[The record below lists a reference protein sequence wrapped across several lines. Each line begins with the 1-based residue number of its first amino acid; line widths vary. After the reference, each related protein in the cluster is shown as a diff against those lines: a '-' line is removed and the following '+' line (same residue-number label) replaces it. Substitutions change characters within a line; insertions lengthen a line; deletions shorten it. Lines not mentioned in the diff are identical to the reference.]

1 MSRPISAT
9 RWILVSAALALAV
22 TGGPPVAGQEPP
34 AAGFMVRAFNGTI
47 VKNGGKCLD
56 YQPEVAG
63 SPVFLNDCAV
73 AHPIVVETIPN
84 QRFEVFLRAGTKR
97 IGVRARPVIIL
108 FAPEPVPQ
116 GEEELPLELQ
126 EPTSEYYALANQTF
140 VLDGDSIVLA
150 ADRNMVAKVHH
161 TRGANGTPIVAGA
174 RQLSVEE
181 FWDLRATD
189 GSGRFPTAAFRR
201 ITTADE
207 LLATLSTNG
216 CPDRGRECAPE
227 LGPGHVL
234 VIDGVIELPAALP
247 SLLVPAGTT
256 IRGDRRGLLGTG
268 RLHKRTA
275 GTDFE
280 IMLDVAG
287 DNVRIT
293 NLHLRGP
300 SRSSAGG
307 QDQANGIRVPE
318 YVARGTIIDHNDISD
333 WTWRGVYVLGGQD
346 RDNAADLEC
355 TDLSVPRFRTSATWV
370 ARNFIHHN
378 REYEKGYG
386 INANSGAFP
395 FIDGNVFYENRHA
408 IAGTASTSGTG
419 YRAWRNF
426 VLSVA
431 PLQRGVF
438 HTHDFD
444 MHGTGDGGKGG
455 RAGGYMDLYRNTF
468 LGTNRHNFEVRGTPC
483 DVVEFRNNVSL
494 QERDDALSLDTG
506 LFGTGDVRWEIPSA
520 PEQFELPNP
529 TANQLMGVGD
539 FDGDGVPD
547 AFIATGTAWYY
558 SPHAVAEW
566 RLLNQH
572 PDRLSTL
579 KFGDFDGD
587 GRTDVLGKN
596 GVNLVVSWGGVSDWE
611 KVNEIDAPLSDL
623 AVGDFDASGQAD
635 VFYADGSRWVVAYD
649 NGPFVMTQTSG
660 FRVKDLRFGD
670 FDADGRTDVFGVVS
684 NAWRVSYGATSSWTF
699 LRSKLSDDVAS
710 LVVADFD
717 GDRAADV
724 GSYRVQLNSGATT
737 PSGLYR
743 WRVSRGGTSSW
754 EALQNPSVE
763 PPAAVGAFVA
773 GDTRAHLLV
782 WDENTWWRVTLGE
795 AAVPR
800 HARQHM
806 R

>member
-1 MSRPISAT
+1 MSRRGSAL
-9 RWILVSAALALAV
+9 RCLFLAAALAVGVAS
-22 TGGPPVAGQEPP
+22 GPRLRGQEPAP
-34 AAGFMVRAFNGTI
+34 LGFVVHAFNGMI
-47 VKNGGKCLD
+47 AKNGGKCLD
-56 YQPEVAG
+56 YQPEVTG

-84 QRFEVFLRAGTKR
+84 QRFEVFLRAGSKR
-97 IGVRARPVIIL
+97 IGVRRGPIIIL
-108 FAPEPVPQ
+108 FAPEPVPN

-126 EPTSEYYALANQTF
+126 DPTTEYYGLANQTF
-140 VLDGDSIVLA
+140 VLDGDSVILA
-150 ADRNMVAKVHH
+150 PDRSLVAKVQNA
-161 TRGANGTPIVAGA
+161 RGTNGTPIVAGA

-189 GSGRFPTAAFRR
+189 GSASFPTAAFTR
-201 ITTADE
+201 ITTVDD

-216 CPDRGRECAPE
+216 CPNYGRACAPE

-234 VIDGVIELPAALP
+234 VIDGVLDLPDGLP
-247 SLLVPAGTT
+247 SLLIPAGTT
-256 IRGDRRGLLGTG
+256 IRGDRRGVLGTG

-275 GTDFE
+275 GEGFE
-280 IMLDVAG
+280 IMLEVAG
-287 DNVRIT
+287 NNARVT
-293 NLHLRGP
+293 GLHLRGP

-307 QDQANGIRVPE
+307 QEQANGIRVPE
-318 YVARGTIIDHNDISD
+318 HVVQGTIIDHNDIGD
-333 WTWRGVYVLGGQD
+333 WTWRGVYVVGGQD
-346 RDNAADLEC
+346 RDDPADLAC

-386 INANSGAFP
+386 INANAGAFP

-408 IAGTASTSGTG
+408 IAGTASTSRTG

-455 RAGGYMDLYRNTF
+455 RAGGYMDLYQNTF

-483 DVVEFRNNVSL
+483 DFVEFRNNVSL

-506 LFGTGDVRWEIPSA
+506 FLGTGDVRWEIPSE
-520 PEQFELPNP
+520 PDQFELPNP
-529 TANQLMGVGD
+529 TNNQLMGVGD
-539 FDGDGVPD
+539 FDGDGVQD

-558 SPHAVAEW
+558 SPHGVAEW
-566 RLLNQH
+566 RLINQY
-572 PDRLSTL
+572 PDRLATL

-596 GVNLVVSWGGVSDWE
+596 GVDLVVSWGGVSEWE
-611 KVNEIDAPLSDL
+611 KVNEVDAPLSDL

-635 VFYADGSRWVVAYD
+635 IFHADGARWYVAYD

-670 FDADGRTDVFGVVS
+670 FNADRQTDVFGVVS
-684 NAWRVSYGATSSWTF
+684 NAWRVSYSAASSWQF
-699 LRSKLSDDVAS
+699 LRAKLSDDVAS
-710 LVVADFD
+710 LVIADFD
-717 GDRAADV
+717 GDGGADV
-724 GSYRVQLNSGATT
+724 GAFSVQLNSPMSMPTV
-737 PSGLYR
+737 LYR
-743 WRVSRGGTSSW
+743 WRVSRNGTHGW
-754 EALQNPSVE
+754 ETLQKPSVM
-763 PPAAVGAFVA
+763 PPAAIGAFVP
-773 GDTRAHLLV
+773 DDPRARLLV

-795 AAVPR
+795 SAVPR
-800 HARQHM
+800 HAGQQM

>member
-1 MSRPISAT
+1 MSR
-9 RWILVSAALALAV
+9 RRSAARCLLITAAV
-22 TGGPPVAGQEPP
+22 TLAIATGPRLTGQEPAP
-34 AAGFMVRAFNGTI
+34 VGFLAHAFNGTI

-56 YQPEVAG
+56 YQPEVTG

-84 QRFEVFLRAGTKR
+84 QRFEVFLRAGSKR
-97 IGVRARPVIIL
+97 IGVRRGPIIIL
-108 FAPEPVPQ
+108 FAPEPEPQ

-126 EPTSEYYALANQTF
+126 EPTTDSYGLANQTF
-140 VLDGDSIVLA
+140 ALDGDSLILA
-150 ADRNMVAKVHH
+150 SDRGMVAKVHNA
-161 TRGANGTPIVAGA
+161 RGANGTPIVAGA
-174 RQLSVEE
+174 RKLSVEE

-189 GSGRFPTAAFRR
+189 GSASFPTAAFTR
-201 ITTADE
+201 ISTVAG
-207 LLATLSTNG
+207 LLGTLSTSG
-216 CPDRGRECAPE
+216 CPTYGWACAPE
-227 LGPGHVL
+227 LEPGHVL
-234 VIDGVIELPAALP
+234 VIDGVIELPDSLP
-247 SLLVPAGTT
+247 SLLIPAGTT
-256 IRGDRRGLLGTG
+256 LRGDRRGVRGTG

-275 GTDFE
+275 GEDFE
-280 IMLDVAG
+280 IMLEVVG
-287 DNVRIT
+287 HNSRVT
-293 NLHLRGP
+293 GLHLRGP

-307 QDQANGIRVPE
+307 QDQANGIRVRE
-318 YVARGTIIDHNDISD
+318 DLVQGTIIDHNDIGD

-355 TDLSVPRFRTSATWV
+355 TDLSIPRFRTSATWV

-386 INANSGAFP
+386 VNTNSGAFP
-395 FIDGNVFYENRHA
+395 FIEGNVFYENRHA

-455 RAGGYMDLYRNTF
+455 RAGGYMDLYQNTF

-483 DVVEFRNNVSL
+483 DFVEFRNNVSL

-520 PEQFELPNP
+520 PDQFDLPDP
-529 TANQLMGVGD
+529 TRHQVMGVGD
-539 FDGDGVPD
+539 FDGDGVQD

-558 SPHAVAEW
+558 APHGVAEW
-566 RLLNQH
+566 RLLNDH
-572 PDRLSTL
+572 PDRLATL

-596 GVNLVVSWGGVSDWE
+596 GLDLVVSWGGVSEWE
-611 KVNEIDAPLSDL
+611 QVNQIDAPPSDL

-635 VFYADGSRWVVAYD
+635 LFYSDGSNWFVAYD
-649 NGPFVMTQTSG
+649 NGPFVLTQTSG

-717 GDRAADV
+717 GDRAADI
-724 GSYRVQLNSGATT
+724 GSYSVQLNSVATT
-737 PSGLYR
+737 PSVLYR
-743 WRVSRGGTSSW
+743 WRVSRGGTSGW
-754 EALQNPSVE
+754 ETLQKPSVE
-763 PPAAVGAFVA
+763 PPAAIGRFVP
-773 GDTRAHLLV
+773 DDPKAHLLV
-782 WDENTWWRVTLGE
+782 WDENTWWRVTLGGTS
-795 AAVPR
+795 VTR

>member
-1 MSRPISAT
+1 MSRRAVAP
-9 RWILVSAALALAV
+9 RRLLAAAAAAV
-22 TGGPPVAGQEPP
+22 AIASTPRLTGQEPAP
-34 AAGFMVRAFNGTI
+34 IGFVVHAFDGLI
-47 VKNGGKCLD
+47 AKNGGKGLD
-56 YQPEVAG
+56 YQPEVTG
-63 SPVFLNDCAV
+63 SPVFLNDCSA

-84 QRFEVFLRAGTKR
+84 QRFEVFLRAGSKR
-97 IGVRARPVIIL
+97 IGVRRGPIIIL
-108 FAPEPVPQ
+108 FAPEPEPQ

-126 EPTSEYYALANQTF
+126 DPASDPFGLANQTF
-140 VLDGDSIVLA
+140 VLDGDSIILA
-150 ADRNMVAKVHH
+150 SDRALVAKVHNA
-161 TRGANGTPIVAGA
+161 RGANGTPIVAGA

-189 GSGRFPTAAFRR
+189 GSDSFPTAAFKR
-201 ITTADE
+201 ISTVDD
-207 LLATLSTNG
+207 LLATLSTSG
-216 CPDRGRECAPE
+216 CPDYGRECAPE

-234 VIDGVIELPAALP
+234 VIDGVLELPDGLR
-247 SLLVPAGTT
+247 SLTIPAGTT
-256 IRGDRRGLLGTG
+256 IRGDRRGVRGTG
-268 RLHKRTA
+268 RLHKRAA
-275 GTDFE
+275 GEGSE
-280 IMLDVAG
+280 IMLEVAG
-287 DNVRIT
+287 HNTRIT
-293 NLHLRGP
+293 GLHLRGP

-307 QDQANGIRVPE
+307 QQQANGIRVPE
-318 YVARGTIIDHNDISD
+318 HVVQGTIIDHNDIGD

-355 TDLSVPRFRTSATWV
+355 TDLSIPRFRTSATWV

-386 INANSGAFP
+386 INANSGGFP
-395 FIDGNVFYENRHA
+395 FIEGNVFYENRHA

-444 MHGTGDGGKGG
+444 MHGTDSGGKGG
-455 RAGGYMDLYRNTF
+455 RAGGYMDLYQNTF

-494 QERDDALSLDTG
+494 QERDDALSLDVG
-506 LFGTGDVRWEIPSA
+506 FFGSGSVTWQIP
-520 PEQFELPNP
+520 PEPDQFELPDP
-529 TANQLMGVGD
+529 TRNQLMGVGD
-539 FDGDGVPD
+539 FDGDGVQD

-558 SPHAVAEW
+558 APHGVAEW
-566 RLLNQH
+566 RLINDH
-572 PDRLSTL
+572 PDRLGTL

-596 GVNLVVSWGGVSDWE
+596 GLDLVVSWGGVSEWE

-635 VFYADGSRWVVAYD
+635 VFYADGSRWFVAYD

-670 FDADGRTDVFGVVS
+670 FDADRRTDVFAVVS
-684 NAWRVSYGATSSWTF
+684 NAWRVSYGATSAWTF
-699 LRSKLSDDVAS
+699 LRARLSDDVAS

-717 GDRAADV
+717 GDQAADV
-724 GSYRVQLNSGATT
+724 ASFAAQLNSVAST
-737 PSGLYR
+737 PSVVYR
-743 WRVSRGGTSSW
+743 WRVSRGGTSGW
-754 EALQNPSVE
+754 ETLQSPSVE
-763 PPAAVGAFVA
+763 PPAAIGRFVP
-773 GDTRAHLLV
+773 DDPRAHLLV
-782 WDENTWWRVTLGE
+782 WDENTWWRVTLG
-795 AAVPR
+795 ASSIPR